1 MAVKITEDSVKA
13 TKLKEALTKDKEEE
27 NTRIIGF
34 SLPNLIEEEEEESYE
49 DDE

>member
-13 TKLKEALTKDKEEE
+13 AKLKEALNTNKEDE

-34 SLPNLIEEEEEESYE
+34 SLPNIVEEEEENYE